1 MLVGSFNQEK
11 ALVGAFS
18 VIVKTDGSFA
28 ALIQTLPAVIAP
40 GPAPPLRPVM
50 VMIVIMVVQKSL
62 SPLAKPRGNSK
73 LDYLNI
79 WRIKVQI

>member
-1 MLVGSFNQEK
+1 M
-11 ALVGAFS
+11 
-18 VIVKTDGSFA
+18 IVKTDGSFA

-40 GPAPPLRPVM
+40 GLAPPLRPVM
-50 VMIVIMVVQKSL
+50 VMMLTVIMVVQESL

-79 WRIKVQI
+79 GRIEVQI